1 MEGLNGFLSSWN
13 SIIKN
18 VGELIWGSLLI
29 VVLLNELGEFNRYNI
44 SVFNGEGLS
53 KLFLSDIIRDELNVD
68 VRVEGLCQVLGDW
81 IDL

>member
-13 SIIKN
+13 SIIEN
-18 VGELIWGSLLI
+18 VGKLIWGSFLI

-44 SVFNGEGLS
+44 GVFNSEGLS